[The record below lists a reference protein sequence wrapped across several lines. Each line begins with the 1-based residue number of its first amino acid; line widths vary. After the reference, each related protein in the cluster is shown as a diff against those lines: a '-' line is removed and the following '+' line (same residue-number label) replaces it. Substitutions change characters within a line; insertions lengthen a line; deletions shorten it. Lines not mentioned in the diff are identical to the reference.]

1 MVNKLFLHKKLYL
14 LRMSDGNSII
24 ENLNAFNTVISQLF
38 YVDIKITE
46 EEKCISLLRSLPD
59 SWHNLVMAIGSNSTT
74 LMLEDV
80 VSSLISEEM
89 RKKNMK
95 GLTKDALMVRGRLV
109 NRGKGKFSS

>member
-1 MVNKLFLHKKLYL
+1 M
-14 LRMSDGNSII
+14 
-24 ENLNAFNTVISQLF
+24 
-38 YVDIKITE
+38 DIKITKE
-46 EEKCISLLRSLPD
+46 DKCIILLCSLPD
-59 SWHNLVMAIGSNSTT
+59 SWDRLVMAIRSNSTT

-89 RKKNMK
+89 RQKNMK